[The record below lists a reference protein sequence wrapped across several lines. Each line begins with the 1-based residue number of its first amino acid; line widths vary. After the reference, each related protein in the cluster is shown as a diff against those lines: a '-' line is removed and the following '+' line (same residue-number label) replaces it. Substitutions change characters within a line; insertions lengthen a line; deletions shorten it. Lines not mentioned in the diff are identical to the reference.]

1 MPPSAIPIEFA
12 PFISLDPNPKAPSL
26 RRRHRSPNPPARVPD
41 PPEEDGD
48 ELLDYD
54 DDELEE
60 DLPDQLAVDCLTLQ
74 LYDECHEGRIVSA
87 MYREHFAFHIIG
99 VTLVALTFLMNQWIM
114 PPFAGPSW
122 KVHFISSVCLVI
134 VRIFLHMDSDHKR
147 AVERARRFSVLPAI
161 YMCFLT
167 PIVNLMCWKTAAERT
182 LQVPIDSELL
192 VFLGIMCCARF
203 TLISAMICTSCF
215 SFGTQ
220 LLVAACL
227 IFHAAGGYM
236 NPLLSRT
243 NSTMAVSIG
252 TVTGLA
258 LSRLFEWSYRASYI
272 IAVRARGAAHSHTHK
287 LRARAPRHTLAPPT
301 RPSVTHADHAA
312 APRATAPRRP
322 APRRFLRRFLR
333 RRLASTPPGG
343 NSRECRHR
351 PLRTSAQMR
360 DGSFRTMQLTGSP
373 HEQQQQQ
380 QQQRQQQRQR
390 QQHQQPESVAVGLAR
405 AWVLTKAPCYS
416 WPVWEYTYLLASGHS
431 GHAGHSVGKSFLHVS
446 AHHAQPSFDSGQIR
460 TGRHVGGA
468 IW

>member
-1 MPPSAIPIEFA
+1 MGFVQNRTKIIVGELHSVPRARKRLKMPTSLMPAQGAPTAIDFA

-74 LYDECHEGRIVSA
+74 LYDERHERKIVST
-87 MYREHFAFHIIG
+87 MYREHFAFHIIC
-99 VTLVALTFLMNQWIM
+99 VTSVALTFLMNQWIM
-114 PPFAGPSW
+114 PRFAGPSW
-122 KVHFISSVCLVI
+122 KVHFMSSASLVL
-134 VRIFLHMDSDHKR
+134 VRIFLHMDNDHER

-167 PIVNLMCWKTAAERT
+167 PIVNLMCWKAAAERT
-182 LQVPIDSELL
+182 QQVPIDSDIL

-227 IFHAAGGYM
+227 IFHAAGGFM
-236 NPLLSRT
+236 NPILSRT

-258 LSRLFEWSYRASYI
+258 LSRLFQWSYRASYI
-272 IAVRARGAAHSHTHK
+272 IAVRVHTRAQNTTAH
-287 LRARAPRHTLAPPT
+287 APHDTPP
-301 RPSVTHADHAA
+301 PVTHADHRSCCPRHRA
-312 APRATAPRRP
+312 APPCAAPP
-322 APRRFLRRFLR
+322 
-333 RRLASTPPGG
+333 
-343 NSRECRHR
+343 
-351 PLRTSAQMR
+351 
-360 DGSFRTMQLTGSP
+360 
-373 HEQQQQQ
+373 
-380 QQQRQQQRQR
+380 
-390 QQHQQPESVAVGLAR
+390 
-405 AWVLTKAPCYS
+405 
-416 WPVWEYTYLLASGHS
+416 
-431 GHAGHSVGKSFLHVS
+431 
-446 AHHAQPSFDSGQIR
+446 
-460 TGRHVGGA
+460 
-468 IW
+468 